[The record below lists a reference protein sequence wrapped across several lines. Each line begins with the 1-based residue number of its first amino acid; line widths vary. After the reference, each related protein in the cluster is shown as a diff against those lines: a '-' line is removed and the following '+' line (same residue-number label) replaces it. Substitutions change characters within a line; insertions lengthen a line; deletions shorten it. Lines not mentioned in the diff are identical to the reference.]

1 VNVTPEPETEQL
13 SGIMNEQDQLDS
25 DLSADVAGMMK
36 RIDVTLKKQQDQDQ
50 HIISSANAKHASY
63 HKHPSETHRMGD
75 PYQTSERVHSFFC
88 EDCLRKSG
96 PCNCKST
103 SNLLSNNPSK
113 AIETSDDSK
122 AVATVRRIQDH
133 DLFAAAVDNTPESQ
147 HLMIL
152 GLIA

>member
-1 VNVTPEPETEQL
+1 
-13 SGIMNEQDQLDS
+13 MNEQDQLDS